1 MSRVGARVDVRP
13 YDDADEAAVLDLL
26 NASLGGGPA
35 GSRPAEFFRWKH
47 LENPF
52 GRSFMLVAETDG
64 RIVGLRA
71 FMRWEFM
78 ARDRRF
84 RAVRAVDTATHPD
97 HQGRG
102 IFSKLTLEALDAL
115 RDQADFVFNTPNE
128 QSLPGYLKMGWRVVG
143 RVPIRVRVRRPVR
156 FATHARS
163 WRTEDL
169 AGDVPVVRAPL
180 AADLLDE
187 RIDGLLVS
195 RERPRG
201 IATPRDGAY
210 LRWRYGAAPLLDYR
224 AVATGG
230 GGHVDGLAIFR
241 VRPRGALVEATVA
254 ETIVRGGDRRAA
266 GRAPSERGSDDAA
279 RSRRVQLPAGFVS
292 VARPPG
298 GGLRPRARWHDVGG
312 QPARAR
318 PGSRSARPAVVGAVP
333 GRPGGLLMQVSR
345 RDGRRIRPA
354 ERRGVARARC

>member
-13 YDDADEAAVLDLL
+13 YDDADEAAVLALL
-26 NASLGGGPA
+26 DASLGGGPA
-35 GSRPAEFFRWKH
+35 GSRPAGFFRWKH

-71 FMRWEFM
+71 FMRWEF
-78 ARDRRF
+78 ATGDRRF

-97 HQGRG
+97 HRGRG
-102 IFSKLTLEALDAL
+102 IFSTLTLEALDAL

-143 RVPIRVRVRRPVR
+143 RVPIHVRVRRPVR

-163 WRTEDL
+163 WRTEEK
-169 AGDVPVVRAPL
+169 AGDVPAVRAPL
-180 AADLLDE
+180 ASDVLDE
-187 RIDGLLVS
+187 RIDGLMAS

-210 LRWRYGAAPLLDYR
+210 LRWRFGAAPLLGYR
-224 AVATGG
+224 AVVTGDR
-230 GGHVDGLAIFR
+230 GHVDGVAIFR

-254 ETIVRGGDRRAA
+254 ETIVRGGDRRSA
-266 GRAPSERGSDDAA
+266 GRLLRLVGASARMDHAACSFPRGSSPWAAA
-279 RSRRVQLPAGFVS
+279 RRAGFVR
-292 VARPPG
+292 VPG
-298 GGLRPRARWHDVGG
+298 GMTLVVNALGHDLEPDPFDLRSWALSLGDLEVF
-312 QPARAR
+312 
-318 PGSRSARPAVVGAVP
+318 
-333 GRPGGLLMQVSR
+333 
-345 RDGRRIRPA
+345 
-354 ERRGVARARC
+354 